1 MCLAVAA
8 CSKDELPGTHGEFA
22 SLTLSVASSQNDV
35 KTRAVSADADEQRIN
50 NLYIFIFNPDG
61 SVDCRNYISSLSAS
75 SWTGTI
81 GGLTCGTGKSVAA
94 IANTD
99 NTVVD
104 ITREMLDGIASGS
117 NTLASAAGLAALA
130 LIGGLVVLAFT
141 KLYGTVFLGSP
152 RTHEVAESSEADAFR
167 IAAMALP
174 LAGILFVGL
183 FPRAAVSAV
192 TRAAGFF
199 LRTPADAAD
208 WLLSPPLAAA
218 GRTAWLLI
226 AVMALLLWLRRRTLR
241 TRTVAKG
248 PTWGCGFT
256 APNVR
261 MQYTGE
267 SFSEGLQSIATSLTQ
282 NSGQGS
288 PVGKGE
294 IFPAAHSFDIGH
306 RDRIGRLFAAWWVE
320 LLRVIN
326 QRVMR
331 LRTGKINHYILFA
344 LAFLGLVF
352 LLSVF
357 NVI

>member
-1 MCLAVAA
+1 M
-8 CSKDELPGTHGEFA
+8 
-22 SLTLSVASSQNDV
+22 
-35 KTRAVSADADEQRIN
+35 
-50 NLYIFIFNPDG
+50 
-61 SVDCRNYISSLSAS
+61 
-75 SWTGTI
+75 
-81 GGLTCGTGKSVAA
+81 
-94 IANTD
+94 
-99 NTVVD
+99 
-104 ITREMLDGIASGS
+104 
-117 NTLASAAGLAALA
+117 
-130 LIGGLVVLAFT
+130 
-141 KLYGTVFLGSP
+141 
-152 RTHEVAESSEADAFR
+152 
-167 IAAMALP
+167 
-174 LAGILFVGL
+174 
-183 FPRAAVSAV
+183 